1 MPFLSP
7 AKLLV
12 ILVVALFVLGPDK
25 LPRVARQSGSLWA
38 DFRKLRERLESD
50 VRGSFPDLPSTD
62 SISRAVHSPLA
73 FLDGLAGTQGAGP
86 DAHPPE
92 DEASTDTS
100 RMTGTSE
107 GIELPPPTPIES
119 PPMVIAQPDLVA
131 HQVRVGDGLAPDP
144 GMN

>member
-25 LPRVARQSGSLWA
+25 LPRVARQIGSLWS

-73 FLDGLAGTQGAGP
+73 FLDSLADGHGPESDALPPDHESPADPIRPAGTA
-86 DAHPPE
+86 
-92 DEASTDTS
+92 
-100 RMTGTSE
+100 E
-107 GIELPPPTPIES
+107 GIEQLPWTPIES
-119 PPMVIAQPDLVA
+119 PPTVVPRPDLVA
-131 HQVRVGDGLAPDP
+131 HEVRAGDGLAPDP
-144 GMN
+144 GLN